1 MRWNSLLIYLYEGA
15 EKPAASTEPR
25 RGAVQESGPFS
36 LNGAHSP
43 PKSGQ
48 DSGQNSGQDSGQ
60 YLQDSGH
67 YESLQPAVAAAPFAF
82 ILVGI
87 VKGESTENKLKAW
100 TN

>member
-1 MRWNSLLIYLYEGA
+1 MLIYLCEGA
-15 EKPAASTEPR
+15 EKLATSAEPR

-36 LNGAHSP
+36 LNGAHSS

-87 VKGESTENKLKAW
+87 VKRDSTE
-100 TN
+100 